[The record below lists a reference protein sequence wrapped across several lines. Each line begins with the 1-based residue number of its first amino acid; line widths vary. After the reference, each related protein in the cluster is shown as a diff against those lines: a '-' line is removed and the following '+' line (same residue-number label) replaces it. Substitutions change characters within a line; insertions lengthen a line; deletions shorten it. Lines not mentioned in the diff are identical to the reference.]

1 MSTEIKI
8 ETLCDHKIVEDL
20 VLLESDFKTL
30 LISRRVA
37 VRKSIKLKKNGFIIP
52 QDSPEFGYFVEDV
65 SAGIKKIV
73 FKKPIKTQND
83 FFEISYITTT
93 EDCPKCEGTSFLFDF
108 AIDELGRAVIIE
120 GDEKLTQDVVKGTL
134 TIQGT
139 NPYHPWYGTILNTL
153 IGTKISDFERLKL
166 LISQDIQELFSNIK
180 DLQIQ
185 QSEVQDVSDK
195 ERIEQLISIQ
205 STRPDPANPSFVSVS
220 ITYRN
225 RAGNIRE
232 IQRVLDR
239 NTARIF
245 GTVQDRLKG
254 YK

>member
-1 MSTEIKI
+1 MSTEVKI

-20 VLLESDFKTL
+20 AFLEADRRT
-30 LISRRVA
+30 ISIPRRVA
-37 VRKSIKLKKNGFIIP
+37 VSKSLKLKRNGFLISP
-52 QDSPEFGYFVEDV
+52 DSPEFGFIVEELEP
-65 SAGIKKIV
+65 GIKKV
-73 FKKPIKTQND
+73 LFKKPLKSQDD
-83 FFEISYITTT
+83 FFELTYITVA
-93 EDCPKCEGTSFLFDF
+93 EDCPKCDGTSFHFDF
-108 AIDELGRAVIIE
+108 AIDELGRAVVIE
-120 GDEKLTQDVVKGTL
+120 GEEKLTQDVVKGTL
-134 TIQGT
+134 TIKGT

-153 IGTKISDFERLKL
+153 IGSKIADFEKLKL

-185 QSEVQDVSDK
+185 QSEVQEIADK

-205 STRPDPANPSFVSVS
+205 SARPDPSNPSLVTVS

-239 NTARIF
+239 NTARVF
-245 GTVQDRLKG
+245 GTAQDRLKG